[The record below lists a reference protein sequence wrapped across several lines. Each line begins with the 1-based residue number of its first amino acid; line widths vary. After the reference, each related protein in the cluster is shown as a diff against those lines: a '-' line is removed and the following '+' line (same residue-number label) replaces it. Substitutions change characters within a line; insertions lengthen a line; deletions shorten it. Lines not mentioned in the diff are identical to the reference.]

1 MKRCLIVDDSAVIR
15 KVAKRILSSE
25 TLRIIEAESGA
36 MGVAMCRSE
45 LPEIIILDG
54 TLPDF
59 TPTEFVTTLKSWV
72 EPARM
77 PIILVLVHELDI
89 VPIMRAK
96 RAGAAG
102 YLLKP
107 FDRQSLTTRFREQV
121 EKALQAREATR
132 AA

>member
-1 MKRCLIVDDSAVIR
+1 MKRCLIVDDSTVIR

-25 TLRIIEAESGA
+25 TLRILEAENGS
-36 MGVAMCRSE
+36 MGLAVCRSE
-45 LPEIIILDG
+45 LPEYIILDA
-54 TLPDF
+54 TLPDY
-59 TPTEFVTTLKSWV
+59 TPTEFITTLKGWV
-72 EPARM
+72 EADRM
-77 PIILVLVHELDI
+77 PVILVLLHELDI

-107 FDRQSLTTRFREQV
+107 FDRESLTTRFFEQV
-121 EKALQAREATR
+121 EKARQARKPSR

>member
-25 TLRIIEAESGA
+25 TLRILEAESGA
-36 MGVAMCRSE
+36 MGIALCRSE

-54 TLPDF
+54 TLPDY

-72 EPARM
+72 EPAHM

-107 FDRQSLTTRFREQV
+107 FDRQSLTTRFHEQV
-121 EKALQAREATR
+121 EKAVQARQASR